1 MPGVRIAAVVGLW
14 VFGLATTARA
24 GDAISV
30 ELKPKAQKGQG
41 QPELVVQ
48 ANEPLMGLVLEV
60 RRNDGK
66 SVKAKA
72 GAQRPGDQH
81 HFSLPVEA
89 IGSATYKGQLTV
101 LFKDVDPATMPLE
114 LNVEL
119 LAPLQLVIAP
129 TDVDLEGRRL
139 GITANRPLARVQ
151 VSLLSDTGA
160 NLGGDERNLG
170 DPDASGKYAIEWQQ
184 EPGTILKIGV
194 QGWDASGFF
203 GGLELFPW
211 RVDIPHEEV
220 NFRSGKF
227 DVDPTEAPKL
237 EASFDLVQAAVKKY
251 GKLATIKLFI
261 AGHTDTVGDAGS
273 NRSLSD
279 NRAKA
284 LGRWFKKRG
293 LKIPVSYAGF
303 GEDLLL
309 VETPDETD
317 EAKNRRAEYIVAV
330 EGPTIKGKAV
340 TWRAL
345 E

>member
-1 MPGVRIAAVVGLW
+1 VRIAALVGLW
-14 VFGLATTARA
+14 VFGLTATARA

-30 ELKPKAQKGQG
+30 ELIPKAQKGQG
-41 QPELVVQ
+41 QPELVVRAQ
-48 ANEPLMGLVLEV
+48 EPLAGLVLDV

-66 SVKAKA
+66 NVKAKA
-72 GAQRPGDQH
+72 GAQRPGDEH
-81 HFSLPVEA
+81 RFVLPLEV
-89 IGSATYKGQLTV
+89 IGAATYKGQLTV
-101 LFKDVDPATMPLE
+101 HFKEVDPATMPLE
-114 LNVEL
+114 FNVEL
-119 LAPLQLVIAP
+119 LPPLQITVVAA
-129 TDVDLEGRRL
+129 DLDLKAQRL
-139 GITANRPLARVQ
+139 AITANRPLARVQ

-170 DPDASGKYAIEWQQ
+170 EPDGNGKYAIEWQQ

-203 GGLELFPW
+203 GGLDLFPW

-227 DVDPTEAPKL
+227 DVDPSETPKL
-237 EASFDLVQAAVKKY
+237 EASFELVQGAVKKY
-251 GKLATIKLFI
+251 GKLATIRLFV

-345 E
+345 D